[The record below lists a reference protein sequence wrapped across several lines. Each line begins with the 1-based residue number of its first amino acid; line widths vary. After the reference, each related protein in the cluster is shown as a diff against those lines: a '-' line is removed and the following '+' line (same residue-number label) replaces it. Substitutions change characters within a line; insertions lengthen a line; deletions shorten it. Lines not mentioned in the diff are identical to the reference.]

1 MPSYVARPHVL
12 TDEFVAGYL
21 GDSFGLFPF
30 VHGDPLANQFDGPF
44 LVRLIRK
51 EVTHIS
57 GFPFG
62 IESRDPDIPS
72 CWHSATM
79 RRSCCWSIP
88 CHNQA
93 NPLPTNDIPASDIPQ
108 RFQCPAMLGDGGVGN
123 RKVRYRSARI
133 PSPPSRGGGDAPAL
147 ADTIAGRVDLQI
159 GGSAML
165 EQIRSGQV
173 RGLAVTTAKR
183 SKLAPE
189 LPTVAEAGVP
199 DFDVTGWFA
208 FFVPARTS
216 RGIVEKIHIDT
227 VTALSDPTVK
237 AKLENVGMVAIGST
251 PEELAILL
259 RAETEKWSAV
269 IKEANIALD

>member
-12 TDEFVAGYL
+12 ADEFVPGYL

-72 CWHSATM
+72 CWHSGTM

-93 NPLPTNDIPASDIPQ
+93 DPLPTNDTPASDIPQ
-108 RFQCPAMLGDGGVGN
+108 RFQCPVMLGDGGVG
-123 RKVRYRSARI
+123 
-133 PSPPSRGGGDAPAL
+133 
-147 ADTIAGRVDLQI
+147 
-159 GGSAML
+159 M
-165 EQIRSGQV
+165 GQKEM
-173 RGLAVTTAKR
+173 ATTAADKMDHDLR
-183 SKLAPE
+183 
-189 LPTVAEAGVP
+189 AEGRRIYLIEFRTAAG
-199 DFDVTGWFA
+199 
-208 FFVPARTS
+208 
-216 RGIVEKIHIDT
+216 
-227 VTALSDPTVK
+227 
-237 AKLENVGMVAIGST
+237 
-251 PEELAILL
+251 ELAIFALL
-259 RAETEKWSAV
+259 APAGTPEPIIARLHREAV
-269 IKEANIALD
+269 RILALCGIGGVGDRWF

>member
-12 TDEFVAGYL
+12 TDEFVPGYL

-30 VHGDPLANQFDGPF
+30 VHGDPLANRFDGPF

-72 CWHSATM
+72 CWHSGTM

-93 NPLPTNDIPASDIPQ
+93 NPLPTNDTPASDIPQ
-108 RFQCPAMLGDGGVGN
+108 CFQCPAMLGDGGVGN

-133 PSPPSRGGGDAPAL
+133 PSPPSRGGRSLYGKSPAQSEQL
-147 ADTIAGRVDLQI
+147 NCWIGRRRI
-159 GGSAML
+159 ISA
-165 EQIRSGQV
+165 ENRPQRGQTN
-173 RGLAVTTAKR
+173 AKHTAKARELSWQEGKARHR
-183 SKLAPE
+183 SRC
-189 LPTVAEAGVP
+189 VV
-199 DFDVTGWFA
+199 
-208 FFVPARTS
+208 
-216 RGIVEKIHIDT
+216 
-227 VTALSDPTVK
+227 
-237 AKLENVGMVAIGST
+237 
-251 PEELAILL
+251 L
-259 RAETEKWSAV
+259 RWRV
-269 IKEANIALD
+269 RPCCL

>member
-12 TDEFVAGYL
+12 TDEFVPGYL

-30 VHGDPLANQFDGPF
+30 VHGDFLAHQFDGPF

-93 NPLPTNDIPASDIPQ
+93 TTTHQRHSCVRHPATLS
-108 RFQCPAMLGDGGVGN
+108 M
-123 RKVRYRSARI
+123 S
-133 PSPPSRGGGDAPAL
+133 GDA
-147 ADTIAGRVDLQI
+147 R
-159 GGSAML
+159 
-165 EQIRSGQV
+165 
-173 RGLAVTTAKR
+173 
-183 SKLAPE
+183 
-189 LPTVAEAGVP
+189 
-199 DFDVTGWFA
+199 
-208 FFVPARTS
+208 
-216 RGIVEKIHIDT
+216 
-227 VTALSDPTVK
+227 
-237 AKLENVGMVAIGST
+237 
-251 PEELAILL
+251 
-259 RAETEKWSAV
+259 
-269 IKEANIALD
+269 